1 MSEKTEKDT
10 ILKRHRLFIMWPVV
24 VNFVSLEK
32 ELSKGLFDRVIV
44 RYNRAARNFVSLDIQ
59 YVQGSQAR
67 IPSKNRSIIAGSLQW
82 VVA

>member
-1 MSEKTEKDT
+1 
-10 ILKRHRLFIMWPVV
+10 MWPVV

-32 ELSKGLFDRVIV
+32 ELSKGLFDRVTCCDPNNEMMV

>member
-1 MSEKTEKDT
+1 
-10 ILKRHRLFIMWPVV
+10 MWPVV

-32 ELSKGLFDRVIV
+32 ELSKDRVTCCDPNNEMMV
-44 RYNRAARNFVSLDIQ
+44 EYNRAARNFVSLDIQ